1 MNGAQRAAAL
11 AALGKLEKRIQ
22 GLAWREKAAQNL
34 ATMTPAR
41 RWEITR
47 RVMILEQDLVKAQ
60 AQELLRSRAR
70 KTAPAGCSGIVC
82 GHMRT
87 PTGGRR

>member
-22 GLAWREKAAQNL
+22 NLAWREKAAQNL

-47 RVMILEQDLVKAQ
+47 RVMILEQDMVKLQ
-60 AQELLRSRAR
+60 AKELLRSRAR
-70 KTAPAGCSGIVC
+70 QATPATSRVAAGP
-82 GHMRT
+82 MRT

>member
-11 AALGKLEKRIQ
+11 AALGKLEKRVEQ
-22 GLAWREKAAQNL
+22 LRWREKAAQNL
-34 ATMTPAR
+34 VTMTPAR

-47 RVMILEQDLVKAQ
+47 RVMILEQDLVKVQ

-70 KTAPAGCSGIVC
+70 QATPATSRVSAGP
-82 GHMRT
+82 MRT

>member
-11 AALGKLEKRIQ
+11 AALGKLEKRVEQ
-22 GLAWREKAAQNL
+22 LRWRERAAQNL

-47 RVMILEQDLVKAQ
+47 RVMVMEQDLVKLQ
-60 AQELLRSRAR
+60 AKELLQRSRAR
-70 KTAPAGCSGIVC
+70 QATPATSRVAAGN
-82 GHMRT
+82 MRT

>member
-70 KTAPAGCSGIVC
+70 QATPATSRVAAGN
-82 GHMRT
+82 MRT

>member
-11 AALGKLEKRIQ
+11 EALGKLEKRIQ

-47 RVMILEQDLVKAQ
+47 RVMILEQDMVKLQ
-60 AQELLRSRAR
+60 AKELLRSRAHQA
-70 KTAPAGCSGIVC
+70 TPATSRVSA

>member
-1 MNGAQRAAAL
+1 MNSSQRAAAL
-11 AALGKLEKRIQ
+11 AALGKLEKRVQ
-22 GLAWREKAAQNL
+22 NLAWREKAAQNL

-70 KTAPAGCSGIVC
+70 QATPATSRVAAGN
-82 GHMRT
+82 MRT

>member
-11 AALGKLEKRIQ
+11 AALGKLEKRVEQ
-22 GLAWREKAAQNL
+22 LRWREKAAQNL

-47 RVMILEQDLVKAQ
+47 RVMILEQDLVKVQ

-70 KTAPAGCSGIVC
+70 QATPATSRVAAGP
-82 GHMRT
+82 MRT

>member
-47 RVMILEQDLVKAQ
+47 RVMILEQDMVKLQ
-60 AQELLRSRAR
+60 AKELLHNRAHQATPATSRVA
-70 KTAPAGCSGIVC
+70 TGN
-82 GHMRT
+82 MRT
-87 PTGGRR
+87 PGGKR

>member
-70 KTAPAGCSGIVC
+70 QATPATSRVAAGP
-82 GHMRT
+82 MRT
-87 PTGGRR
+87 PGGKR

>member
-1 MNGAQRAAAL
+1 MNSSQRAAAL

-47 RVMILEQDLVKAQ
+47 RVMILEQDMVKLQ
-60 AQELLRSRAR
+60 AKELLQRSRAHQA
-70 KTAPAGCSGIVC
+70 TPATSRVATGN
-82 GHMRT
+82 MRT
-87 PTGGRR
+87 PTGGKR